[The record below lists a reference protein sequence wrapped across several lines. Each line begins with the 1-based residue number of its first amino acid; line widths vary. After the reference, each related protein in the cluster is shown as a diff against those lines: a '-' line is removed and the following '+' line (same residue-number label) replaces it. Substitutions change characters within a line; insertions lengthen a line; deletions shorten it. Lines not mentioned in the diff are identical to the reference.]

1 MVSVVLAVA
10 FAVLDIALD
19 GFVLVEIAVVEGVA
33 FAVVSKS
40 VIRDAFV
47 VVLEVAIVVS
57 VVSPDLAI
65 VG

>member
-19 GFVLVEIAVVEGVA
+19 GLVLVEIAVVEGVVFA
-33 FAVVSKS
+33 FVSKS

-47 VVLEVAIVVS
+47 VVLEVVIVVS

-65 VG
+65 VD